1 MAKRFTD
8 TEKWKDEWFTDL
20 SNDNK
25 VIWQYLLDTCDNAG
39 IFKKNIKI
47 LNIMCNTNV
56 SAEDILNTFKN
67 RISVLS
73 DDKWFINKFCVF
85 QYGSEFLNSKNKAV
99 TSAIQKLIE
108 NNIIDKTTNTLSI
121 VYPYSIDSPSI
132 PYQYPI
138 DSPKEQEKDKDK
150 VLDKDILKDKE
161 EVLEEVIVLEANEA
175 YTTSTERRI
184 LEKHLDNLIQY
195 DDSKNYKISRET
207 IDEYGGLEKVYAVL
221 GFDSSQISNWNR
233 KVSEVSHFH
242 SFD

>member
-20 SNDNK
+20 TNDYK

-39 IFKKNIKI
+39 ILKKNIKI

-121 VYPYSIDSPSI
+121 VNPYPIDSPSI
-132 PYQYPI
+132 PYQYSI

-150 VLDKDILKDKE
+150 FQEEDIIKDKVKFNINTNIVEKILEQILQYEDTKLHNQAWEDYLEIGGLDKISEILQWDESVKKNYIRAIEQSIRIHKDK
-161 EVLEEVIVLEANEA
+161 
-175 YTTSTERRI
+175 
-184 LEKHLDNLIQY
+184 
-195 DDSKNYKISRET
+195 
-207 IDEYGGLEKVYAVL
+207 
-221 GFDSSQISNWNR
+221 
-233 KVSEVSHFH
+233 
-242 SFD
+242 